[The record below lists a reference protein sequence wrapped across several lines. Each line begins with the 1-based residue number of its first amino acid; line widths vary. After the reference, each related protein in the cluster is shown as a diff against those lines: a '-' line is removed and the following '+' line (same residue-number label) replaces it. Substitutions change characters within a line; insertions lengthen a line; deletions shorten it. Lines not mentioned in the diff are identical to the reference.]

1 MPAEIKTRFDFAQE
15 LILRAGDFALDYFS
29 RYQQARY
36 PRQRHTGYG
45 QPGRHRNRATYQKRH
60 RRQLPARRL
69 LWRRNRWRGAGSRP
83 RHLGSRPDRRHRQF
97 HLRLALWCVS
107 IAYVVNKQL
116 EFGLVY
122 DPVHQELFSAQRQ
135 QGAYLNGNK
144 ISTAQATALDQG
156 RVNLGF
162 STRSQPQ
169 QIIPIMASLL
179 AANGVYVN
187 FGSGALGLCHVACGR
202 CIGYYEPHINS
213 WDCYAAALIVQEAGG
228 YITDVTGGDK
238 LRRGCAITACCPGI
252 RSQLEDLIKSC

>member
-29 RYQQARY
+29 DISKLDIRAKGVQDTVSQADIETEQLIRSAIADNY
-36 PRQRHTGYG
+36 PQDAFFGEESG
-45 QPGRHRNRATYQKRH
+45 GVV
-60 RRQLPARRL
+60 PAVDQGV
-69 LWRRNRWRGAGSRP
+69 WVVDPIDGTANFTCG
-83 RHLGSRPDRRHRQF
+83 
-97 HLRLALWCVS
+97 LALWCVS

-116 EFGLVY
+116 VFGLVY

-135 QGAYLNGNK
+135 QGAYLNGKK

-179 AANGVYVN
+179 AANGIYVN

-228 YITDVTGGDK
+228 YITDVTAGDK
-238 LRRGCAITACCPGI
+238 LRHGCAITACCPGI
-252 RSQLEDLIKSC
+252 RQQLEDLLKSC